1 MQKVIIKRFN
11 NRKRRFVNNFCLR
24 SCWLV
29 LLLAAFGLTANAQNP
44 VSLSASVSPGSI
56 PAGGKGTAKVTASI
70 GGGWYMYSISQGAGG
85 PIPTRISF
93 AEGPFKMNGVSG
105 PPPKVK
111 MDSNFGINT
120 ETYSGSATFTIPFTV
135 AADASEGSKNLEISV
150 RFQVC
155 NDEVCLPPKTLKVSA
170 PVTITA
176 AKTSVS
182 PSPTPKATPSP
193 SPTPTPKASPTPSP
207 SNSPTPANVNANI
220 NANVNSNLNNNINV
234 NAETSGNVNAN
245 IDSNSN
251 FVAGVTDNVKSET
264 TQTQVA
270 QTTQISKGNLEDGQ
284 FWGFIW
290 LAMTFGALSLLT
302 PCVFP
307 MIPITVSYF
316 TKNAAET
323 YWESIRDALIYALG
337 IILTFTAL
345 GIALAL
351 IFGAA
356 GINQF
361 AANPWI
367 NLLIMGIFLA
377 FAFSLLGAYNI
388 GIPSG
393 VLTKLDNLTR
403 SKESSKT
410 LGLLLMGLTFSL
422 TSFTCT
428 APLVGTILVA
438 AANGKLFYPIVG
450 MLAFST
456 IFALPFFILAVAPRL
471 MYSLPK
477 SGGWMNSLKVVM
489 GFLEIGA
496 ALKFLSN
503 ADLVW
508 GWGIFTREVV
518 IAGWIALSI
527 LIFLYLI
534 GVFRMAHDFGEN
546 KIGLV
551 RVLNAFLFITLAFYL
566 LTGLFGKKLGEIE
579 SFLPPAKEEMSI
591 NASGTKSNGELSW
604 ITNDYQAALKQ
615 AKAENKNVF
624 IDFTGYTC
632 TNCRWMEVNML
643 PKPAVRA
650 ELEKFVRVRLYTDGE
665 GEPYEGFQKMQEEK
679 YGTVALPLYAIISPT
694 DEIIAKFEGLTRDED
709 EFAGFLRNASK

>member
-1 MQKVIIKRFN
+1 
-11 NRKRRFVNNFCLR
+11 
-24 SCWLV
+24 
-29 LLLAAFGLTANAQNP
+29 
-44 VSLSASVSPGSI
+44 
-56 PAGGKGTAKVTASI
+56 
-70 GGGWYMYSISQGAGG
+70 
-85 PIPTRISF
+85 
-93 AEGPFKMNGVSG
+93 
-105 PPPKVK
+105 
-111 MDSNFGINT
+111 
-120 ETYSGSATFTIPFTV
+120 
-135 AADASEGSKNLEISV
+135 
-150 RFQVC
+150 
-155 NDEVCLPPKTLKVSA
+155 
-170 PVTITA
+170 
-176 AKTSVS
+176 
-182 PSPTPKATPSP
+182 
-193 SPTPTPKASPTPSP
+193 
-207 SNSPTPANVNANI
+207 
-220 NANVNSNLNNNINV
+220 
-234 NAETSGNVNAN
+234 
-245 IDSNSN
+245 
-251 FVAGVTDNVKSET
+251 
-264 TQTQVA
+264 
-270 QTTQISKGNLEDGQ
+270 
-284 FWGFIW
+284 
-290 LAMTFGALSLLT
+290 
-302 PCVFP
+302 
-307 MIPITVSYF
+307 
-316 TKNAAET
+316 
-323 YWESIRDALIYALG
+323 
-337 IILTFTAL
+337 
-345 GIALAL
+345 
-351 IFGAA
+351 
-356 GINQF
+356 
-361 AANPWI
+361 
-367 NLLIMGIFLA
+367 
-377 FAFSLLGAYNI
+377 LGAYNI

-551 RVLNAFLFITLAFYL
+551 RVLNAFLFTTLAFYL

-615 AKAENKNVF
+615 AKAENKPVF

-632 TNCRWMEVNML
+632 TNCRWMEVNMF

-709 EFAGFLRNASK
+709 EFAGFLRNASR